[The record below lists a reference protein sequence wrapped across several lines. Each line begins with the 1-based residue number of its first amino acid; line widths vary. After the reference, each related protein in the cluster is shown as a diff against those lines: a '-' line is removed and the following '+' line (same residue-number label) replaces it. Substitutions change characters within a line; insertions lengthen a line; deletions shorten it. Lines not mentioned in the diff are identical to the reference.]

1 MAMSAKE
8 FQGSIPRGG
17 YGIHLKLSWENYYKL
32 YADEN
37 GNEKFD
43 EADAEIETV
52 YLEKGVYI
60 KNISPSSLSVNFKP
74 PGPTINIKTEA
85 GDSSSNATITLSL
98 KSDPSKIKIIKI
110 NAAGLAGVE

>member
-1 MAMSAKE
+1 
-8 FQGSIPRGG
+8 
-17 YGIHLKLSWENYYKL
+17 
-32 YADEN
+32 
-37 GNEKFD
+37 
-43 EADAEIETV
+43 
-52 YLEKGVYI
+52 
-60 KNISPSSLSVNFKP
+60 LSVNFKP